1 MGLGE
6 ACIMNT
12 NEPTHNGPAN
22 NDTANN
28 ADTTRLPEPPMMADG
43 QPTTPMNPVTNGG
56 GAGSGAVDSNSSDA
70 GPADAAPA
78 GEGRGNTKRSI
89 LIGAAIAA
97 GILLIGG
104 GGVAIGVAT
113 ADRDA
118 AAVAASERPS
128 NDLPDAVAVPGES
141 ERETTDDSAG
151 ANGGDGSGAGS
162 AGATVPADA
171 AALVDAIDVAV
182 AAASGKGATAI
193 DVEHDGWEV
202 DVQLSDG
209 TDVEMH
215 VALDGTA
222 TVRDTD
228 DDRDNDPLL
237 DTARVPAIVD
247 AALAAAGGGTIESIS
262 TDDDSV
268 RYDVSVD
275 LGNGE
280 DVEVEL
286 SESLEVISVDRD

>member
-1 MGLGE
+1 M
-6 ACIMNT
+6 
-12 NEPTHNGPAN
+12 
-22 NDTANN
+22 
-28 ADTTRLPEPPMMADG
+28 
-43 QPTTPMNPVTNGG
+43 
-56 GAGSGAVDSNSSDA
+56 
-70 GPADAAPA
+70 
-78 GEGRGNTKRSI
+78 
-89 LIGAAIAA
+89 
-97 GILLIGG
+97 
-104 GGVAIGVAT
+104 
-113 ADRDA
+113 
-118 AAVAASERPS
+118 
-128 NDLPDAVAVPGES
+128 AVPGES